1 VIDDHVHPFPLEY
14 TPFEPEAITL
24 DVGSDEA
31 AADRRRSLAP
41 GRLALHLMQVRLGAL
56 LGVDPDEAIVARD
69 ERASAHWV
77 RWLRRLFD
85 DADINGLILDEAVGP
100 TEQPALSSYADAVG
114 RPVWHMARIDPLVD
128 HLMGQQASAA
138 EIVAGVEAYMADA
151 AAGGCV
157 AYKTILAY
165 RSGLAVDPTVN
176 LEAAQRSLDPEVP
189 LRRRGKALRDLV
201 LRTALACAA
210 DLGKPMQ
217 IHTGFGDSEVRLA
230 EADPLLLEELL
241 RSPEGAAA
249 TVILIHG
256 SFPWH
261 KQAAYL
267 AATKPNVWVEL
278 SLSNLFAPVGTS
290 QRLVEMLDLAPAG
303 RILLGTDGHGV
314 PETHWFAARA
324 LHDGWREAA
333 SRLAAAGAQHGW
345 LDETRDAIFETN
357 ARAVYSLS

>member
-14 TPFEPEAITL
+14 TPFEPEDITL
-24 DVGSDEA
+24 DVNRDEA
-31 AADRRRSLAP
+31 AAQRRRSLAP

-56 LGVDPDEAIVARD
+56 LGVDPDEAIVARN
-69 ERASAHWV
+69 EKASAHWV

-85 DADINGLILDEAVGP
+85 DADINGMVIDEAVGP
-100 TEQPALSSYADAVG
+100 TEQPALSSYAEAAG
-114 RPVWHMARIDPLVD
+114 RPIWHMTRIDPLVD
-128 HLMGQQASAA
+128 HLIEAGASAA
-138 EIVAGVEAYMADA
+138 DIVAGVERYMADA
-151 AAGGCV
+151 AADGCV

-165 RSGLAVDPTVN
+165 RSGLAVDATVD
-176 LEAAQRSLDPEVP
+176 LETAQRSLNSDLPV
-189 LRRRGKALRDLV
+189 RRRGKALRDLV
-201 LRTALACAA
+201 LRTALGRAA

-230 EADPLLLEELL
+230 ESDPTLLEELL

-249 TVILIHG
+249 TVVLIHG

-261 KQAAYL
+261 QKAAYF

-278 SLSNLFAPVGTS
+278 SLSNLFAPVGTA
-290 QRLVEMLDLAPAG
+290 QRLVETLDIAPAG

-333 SRLAAAGAQHGW
+333 TRLAEAGAQQAW

-357 ARAVYSLS
+357 AREVYSLS